1 MAVFKSRVA
10 VLTPNIL
17 QFLMQEDLNNA
28 IMGCPSY
35 NLRKILHLADGSLW
49 NSSL

>member
-10 VLTPNIL
+10 VLTPKL
-17 QFLMQEDLNNA
+17 LKFLMQEDLKNA
-28 IMGCPSY
+28 IVGCPSY
-35 NLRKILHLADGSLW
+35 KLRRILHLADGSLW